1 MNVEYTQRNYELT
14 PAIRKQIDNGIRKL
28 AKILGDNFETKVILV
43 VEKHRNK
50 AEITLTSRNR
60 GQIVGVAISPVDMA
74 SAVIEAL
81 DRTETQA
88 IKNKG
93 RWRNLKR
100 QPKDKSYT
108 GEEKPVARSRSRA
121 AAAGAGGAT
130 TSVPVAVHSFP
141 NVARTTT
148 AHLVRGDDSVALR
161 PMKLEEAIKEC
172 EFRDREV
179 FVFRDPQNQV
189 RVLHRRKDGKLEL
202 IEVP

>member
-14 PAIRKQIDNGIRKL
+14 PAIRKQIDNGIKKL

-43 VEKHRNK
+43 VEKHRHK
-50 AEITLTSRNR
+50 AELTLTSRNR
-60 GQIVGVAISPVDMA
+60 GQLVGAAVSPVDMA

-81 DRTETQA
+81 DRIESQA

-100 QPKDKSYT
+100 KPKDKSYT
-108 GEEKPVARSRSRA
+108 GEETPAPKGARASA
-121 AAAGAGGAT
+121 AAAASGAAI
-130 TSVPVAVHSFP
+130 SVPVAVHSFP
-141 NVARTTT
+141 NVAKTTV
-148 AHLVRGDDSVALR
+148 AHLVRSDDSVALR

-179 FVFRDPQNQV
+179 FVFRDAKNEV
-189 RVLHRRKDGKLEL
+189 KVLHRRKDGKLEL

>member
-14 PAIRKQIDNGIRKL
+14 PTIRKQIDNGIKKL
-28 AKILGDNFETKVILV
+28 VKILGDNFETKVILV

-50 AEITLTSRNR
+50 AEITLSSRNR
-60 GQIVGVAISPVDMA
+60 GQIVGVAVSPADMT
-74 SAVIEAL
+74 SAVAEAL
-81 DRTETQA
+81 DRIETQA

-100 QPKDKSYT
+100 KPKDKSYT
-108 GEEKPVARSRSRA
+108 GEEKPSTRA
-121 AAAGAGGAT
+121 AAASAGAT
-130 TSVPVAVHSFP
+130 TTVPVAVHSFP

-148 AHLVRGDDSVALR
+148 AHLVRGEDSVALR

>member
-14 PAIRKQIDNGIRKL
+14 PAIRKQIDNGIKKL
-28 AKILGDNFETKVILV
+28 AKILGDNFEAKVILV

-60 GQIVGVAISPVDMA
+60 GQIVGVAISPSDMA
-74 SAVIEAL
+74 SAVVEAL
-81 DRTETQA
+81 DRIESQA

-100 QPKDKSYT
+100 KPKDKSYT
-108 GEEKPVARSRSRA
+108 GEDKPVTRSRA
-121 AAAGAGGAT
+121 VAATAGST
-130 TSVPVAVHSFP
+130 TTVPVAIHSFP

-148 AHLVRGDDSVALR
+148 AHLVRSDDSVALR

-179 FVFRDPQNQV
+179 FVFRDPDNQV

>member
-14 PAIRKQIDNGIRKL
+14 PAIRKQIEHGIKKL

-50 AEITLTSRNR
+50 AELTLTSRNR
-60 GQIVGVAISPVDMA
+60 GQLVGAAVSPVDMA

-81 DRTETQA
+81 DRVESQA

-100 QPKDKSYT
+100 KPKDKSYT
-108 GEEKPVARSRSRA
+108 GEEKPAPKGARA
-121 AAAGAGGAT
+121 AAANTGSAAI
-130 TSVPVAVHSFP
+130 SVPVAVHNFP
-141 NVARTTT
+141 NVAKTTV
-148 AHLVRGDDSVALR
+148 AHLVRSDDSVALR

-179 FVFRDPQNQV
+179 FVFRDPKNEV
-189 RVLHRRKDGKLEL
+189 KVLHRRKDGKLEL

>member
-14 PAIRKQIDNGIRKL
+14 PAIRKQIDNGIKKL

-50 AEITLTSRNR
+50 TEITLSSRNR
-60 GQIVGVAISPVDMA
+60 GQIVGVAISPADMT
-74 SAVIEAL
+74 SAVAEAL
-81 DRTETQA
+81 DRIETQA

-100 QPKDKSYT
+100 KPKDKSFT
-108 GEEKPVARSRSRA
+108 GEEKPATRA
-121 AAAGAGGAT
+121 VAAAGGTST
-130 TSVPVAVHSFP
+130 TVPVAVHNFP

-148 AHLVRGDDSVALR
+148 AHLVRGEDALALR

-179 FVFRDPQNQV
+179 FVFRDPNNDV
-189 RVLHRRKDGKLEL
+189 KVLHRRKDGKLEL

>member
-1 MNVEYTQRNYELT
+1 MNVEYTQRNYDLT
-14 PAIRKQIDNGIRKL
+14 PAIRKQVDGGIKKL
-28 AKILGDNFETKVILV
+28 AKILGDNFEAKVILV

-60 GQIVGVAISPVDMA
+60 GQIVGVAISPVDMT
-74 SAVIEAL
+74 SAVTEAL
-81 DRTETQA
+81 DRIETQA

-100 QPKDKSYT
+100 KPKDKSYT
-108 GEEKPVARSRSRA
+108 GEEKPAPRASA
-121 AAAGAGGAT
+121 AAASAVT
-130 TSVPVAVHSFP
+130 TVPVAVHSFP

-148 AHLVRGDDSVALR
+148 AHLVRSEDSVALR

-179 FVFRDPQNQV
+179 FVFRDPNNDV
-189 RVLHRRKDGKLEL
+189 KVLHRRKDGKLEL

>member
-1 MNVEYTQRNYELT
+1 MNVDYTQRNYELT
-14 PAIRKQIDNGIRKL
+14 PAIRKQIDNGIKKL
-28 AKILGDNFETKVILV
+28 VKVLGDNFEAKVILV
-43 VEKHRNK
+43 VEKHRHK

-81 DRTETQA
+81 DRIETQA
-88 IKNKG
+88 IKNKD

-100 QPKDKSYT
+100 KPKDKSFT
-108 GEEKPVARSRSRA
+108 GEEKPAPRARARGA
-121 AAAGAGGAT
+121 AASVASVT
-130 TSVPVAVHSFP
+130 TVPVAVHSFP

-148 AHLVRGDDSVALR
+148 AHLVHAEDSVALR

-179 FVFRDPQNQV
+179 FVFRDPQNEV
-189 RVLHRRKDGKLEL
+189 KVLHRRKDGKLEL

>member
-14 PAIRKQIDNGIRKL
+14 PAIRKQIDNGIKKL
-28 AKILGDNFETKVILV
+28 AKILGDNFETKVILI
-43 VEKHRNK
+43 VEKHRHK
-50 AEITLTSRNR
+50 AEITLSSRNR
-60 GQIVGVAISPVDMA
+60 GQIVGMAISPSDMT
-74 SAVIEAL
+74 SAVAEAL
-81 DRTETQA
+81 DRIETQA

-100 QPKDKSYT
+100 KPKDKGYT
-108 GEEKPVARSRSRA
+108 GEEKLPARASA
-121 AAAGAGGAT
+121 AAASVT
-130 TSVPVAVHSFP
+130 TVPVAVHSFP

-148 AHLVRGDDSVALR
+148 AHLVRSEDSIALR

-179 FVFRDPQNQV
+179 FVFRDPNNDV
-189 RVLHRRKDGKLEL
+189 KVLHRRKDGKLEL